1 MRFILLFLTGAIMS
15 GCVGTTPPST
25 GGSNQAE
32 TVRAQQAP
40 EPDTAR
46 SALQQCTRDI
56 ESLRTVDAAQYR
68 RFLAEYDALMKSSEG
83 FLTVKDDVSPE
94 VAALARP
101 RFQYALVNLCWR
113 VKNNLEQTL
122 INQAGGGR

>member
-1 MRFILLFLTGAIMS
+1 MVKNKHEQVQKVNNKIQNSHLEDCIKNL
-15 GCVGTTPPST
+15 
-25 GGSNQAE
+25 
-32 TVRAQQAP
+32 
-40 EPDTAR
+40 
-46 SALQQCTRDI
+46 
-56 ESLRTVDAAQYR
+56 ESLKVINSVKYDLY
-68 RFLAEYDALMKSSEG
+68 LAEYDALMKSSEE

-113 VKNNLEQTL
+113 IKNSLAQTL